1 MVRSVIGRA
10 CPINIA
16 KVAISD
22 VKKSLNRFCLSEGD
36 FVFNAYEANPGK
48 AF

>member
-22 VKKSLNRFCLSEGD
+22 VKKSLNSLSEAD
-36 FVFNAYEANPGK
+36 FVFNAYEANP
-48 AF
+48 